1 MENSEQDQLNMSLY
15 LAPEQLTANEANEKA
30 RPAEKPE
37 DRARR
42 VADMAASILAN
53 GQEYPV
59 LVVEASEGD
68 VTTYEYVD
76 GGCRVEAIAKLN
88 EENGK
93 VPRQVWCSLVD
104 PKTDLFRQA
113 VVANLHRTQNSL
125 ADMGHI
131 VQEAFDRNGWRGRG
145 ANKKVAEYLGM
156 TEPRVSELMKVVQ
169 ADGPLKKMI
178 DSGEVQTLDAAL
190 KILQTPEEKREEV
203 TTRARQIAAEDEEE
217 EKPKKGKSGK
227 SDEPKE
233 LAAPKK
239 VKAKHVEQAKRDT
252 GVEKSPRAK
261 SEIAEF
267 FEKVSA
273 AAYGPKTV
281 AFAEYFVEKW
291 MAGEGTDRKAREL
304 FDAMVAGDKPAKVKA
319 EGNPS
324 DKISRWPHGKQPK
337 APKAAKKA
345 APKKKK

>member
-145 ANKKVAEYLGM
+145 AN
-156 TEPRVSELMKVVQ
+156 
-169 ADGPLKKMI
+169 
-178 DSGEVQTLDAAL
+178 
-190 KILQTPEEKREEV
+190 
-203 TTRARQIAAEDEEE
+203 
-217 EKPKKGKSGK
+217 
-227 SDEPKE
+227 
-233 LAAPKK
+233 
-239 VKAKHVEQAKRDT
+239 
-252 GVEKSPRAK
+252 
-261 SEIAEF
+261 
-267 FEKVSA
+267 
-273 AAYGPKTV
+273 
-281 AFAEYFVEKW
+281 
-291 MAGEGTDRKAREL
+291 
-304 FDAMVAGDKPAKVKA
+304 
-319 EGNPS
+319 
-324 DKISRWPHGKQPK
+324 
-337 APKAAKKA
+337 
-345 APKKKK
+345 